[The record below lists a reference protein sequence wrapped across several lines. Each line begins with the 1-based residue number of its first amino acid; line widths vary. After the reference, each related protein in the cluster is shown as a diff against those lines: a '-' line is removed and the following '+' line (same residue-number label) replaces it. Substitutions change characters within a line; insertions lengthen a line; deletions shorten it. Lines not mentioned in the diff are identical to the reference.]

1 MTKKMTTNPT
11 TKTSTTKMSTV
22 EEPPEDIDALRNE
35 LARRIAMLIGNRKGS
50 WRSCKERLCRR
61 ARGCKAPRIHCTN
74 AGPSAPVSPER
85 LARTMALVR
94 RTLDARAVEI
104 DAQRSAGEAT

>member
-1 MTKKMTTNPT
+1 MTTKMTTNMT
-11 TKTSTTKMSTV
+11 TKMTTKMSAA
-22 EEPPEDIDALRNE
+22 EEPPPDMDVLRNE
-35 LARRIAMLIGNRKGS
+35 LARRIAMLKSNQKRS

-61 ARGCKAPRIHCTN
+61 ARGCKAPQIHCTN

-94 RTLDARAVEI
+94 RTLDARAAEI
-104 DAQRSAGEAT
+104 EAQRLAGEGR